1 MFTVV
6 FIAVIIVI
14 NVLVSALTTRFP
26 SMNFD
31 LTKEGLN
38 TLSDEATDVAK
49 EIVNETTIYI
59 IGSEDASRGDEVYF
73 NYSLKYRQ
81 LANLADRLHE

>member
-1 MFTVV
+1 MSKKPNLSAVKTAVHKEKFKHGSLAVVFTVV

-38 TLSDEATDVAK
+38 TSTKRPFTSSAPRTRSAAMRS
-49 EIVNETTIYI
+49 IPIT
-59 IGSEDASRGDEVYF
+59 A
-73 NYSLKYRQ
+73 
-81 LANLADRLHE
+81 